1 MPWSVRVFVDD
12 FEQFVDSRKHRLGFI
27 PSLVPNYKKTNKSTM
42 QSFNS
47 STQAKTNVPHSTR
60 INPLILFKRDYDYYN
75 GVPKINIYLL
85 RLLFS
90 LMFLFVT
97 YDSWSHI
104 FSHHGPWDNA
114 NAAAWCMWGSYSVIS
129 IIGVIRPLKMLPIVL
144 FEIIYKVAWL
154 AIVAYPLW
162 IKNELAGSPAEG
174 MTRVFVWVIFPI
186 VAMPWKYFLR
196 TYVLGKESA

>member
-1 MPWSVRVFVDD
+1 MVFVDD
-12 FEQFVDSRKHRLGFI
+12 SWQFVDSRKHRLGFL
-27 PSLVPNYKKTNKSTM
+27 PSLAPNYNAHNKTKKLAM
-42 QSFNS
+42 QFFNS
-47 STQAKTNVPHSTR
+47 STQAKANIQHSTR
-60 INPLILFKRDYDYYN
+60 LNPLNIFKRDYEHYD
-75 GVPKINIYLL
+75 GVPRINIYLL

-104 FSHHGPWDNA
+104 FNHRGAWDNA

-144 FEIIYKVAWL
+144 FEVIYKVAWL
-154 AIVAYPLW
+154 GIVAYPLW
-162 IKNELAGSPAEG
+162 MKNELIGSPAEG

-186 VAMPWKYFLR
+186 VAMPWRYFFR
-196 TYVLGKESA
+196 TYVFGKKTA